1 MSWESR
7 VYHPADLITEHWQAI
22 KARWGQ
28 KKDLSISFLPE
39 LDNKIWGLKRKSLVV
54 VAGRPSMGKSTLML
68 QMAYSFAAEG
78 KKVYFFSL
86 EMTKEECLER
96 LICNYCSIDNYNVH
110 TGKIDGDEFNDKIAC
125 FHQVLSDMKLMI
137 VESWGRSFNEI
148 LEVID
153 NFQEPDAVFID
164 YVNMIRQGSLSKKSA
179 IDEYIKDLR
188 RLALDKNFCA
198 ILGAQINRDIH
209 RNQEPGK
216 DVPIPNMWN
225 LKDTGNLEEHSDL
238 VLIVHWPHYYRYLIE
253 GGNSDD
259 GKEYFIK
266 VAKNRSGRT
275 GIFECDFL
283 PEYYRIT
290 GGEKPADL
298 DNRGTD

>member
-1 MSWESR
+1 MSWEDK
-7 VYHPADLITEHWQAI
+7 VFHPADLITDHWQVI
-22 KARWGQ
+22 KERYGKA
-28 KKDLSISFLPE
+28 KDLSISFLPE

-68 QMAYSFAAEG
+68 QMAYSFASDG
-78 KKVYFFSL
+78 KKVYFFSP

-96 LICNYCSIDNYNVH
+96 LISNYCNIPNYNLH
-110 TGKIDGDEFNDKIAC
+110 TGKIDNEEFDDKVRC
-125 FHQVLSDMKLMI
+125 FHDALTKMELMI

-148 LEVID
+148 LEIID
-153 NFQEPDAVFID
+153 NFQEPDVIFID
-164 YVNMIRQGSLSKKSA
+164 YVNMIRQGSLSKKDA

-209 RNQEPGK
+209 RNQESGK

-238 VLIVHWPHYYRYLIE
+238 VLIIHWPHYYRYLIE
-253 GGNSDD
+253 GSNSDD
-259 GKEYFIK
+259 EKEYFIK

-275 GIFECDFL
+275 GIFESDFL
-283 PEYYRIT
+283 PEYYRIKSRE
-290 GGEKPADL
+290 EKTKLPD
-298 DNRGTD
+298 RGID